1 MSFEDIIAW
10 GLSIVALGVWIWGL
24 VTFFKTPKA
33 GFASSLERT
42 LMMYILIFLG
52 TFGALGWLFAIRP
65 LVRSRL
71 IELQDD
77 GVRPPPAETWRRHL
91 TP

>member
-1 MSFEDIIAW
+1 MSFQDILSW
-10 GLSIVALGVWIWGL
+10 GLPIITLGVWIWGL
-24 VTFFKTPKA
+24 VTFFKTPEA
-33 GFASSLERT
+33 GFATSLERT
-42 LMMYILIFLG
+42 LMMYIVIFLG

-77 GVRPPPAETWRRHL
+77 RVRHPAEPWRRHL
-91 TP
+91 AP